1 MHACTLWRHDNQQ
14 NFRLSAIGARN
25 IYKSVSDTIGSA
37 TIDYLP
43 DVQGTDTERML
54 INRDD
59 ACSIYSVIAD
69 EDGGMLLKTNAAAA
83 LEIPNLVE

>member
-1 MHACTLWRHDNQQ
+1 M
-14 NFRLSAIGARN
+14 
-25 IYKSVSDTIGSA
+25 YKSVSDTIGSA

-69 EDGGMLLKTNAAAA
+69 EDGGMLLKTNVAAA